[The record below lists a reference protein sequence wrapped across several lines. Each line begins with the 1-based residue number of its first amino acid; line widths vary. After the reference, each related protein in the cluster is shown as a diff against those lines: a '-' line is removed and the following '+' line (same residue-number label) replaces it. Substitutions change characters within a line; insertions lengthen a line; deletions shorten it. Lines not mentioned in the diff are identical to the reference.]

1 MIMPRLFTNFLNLS
15 PFHLVFP
22 KIVISA
28 AYEQNEMPLLS
39 AHAEISIKDTKNP
52 LKGAKSRF
60 IAKFRS
66 LDNHMERSPDEIC
79 LIIFLA
85 NWVPRIHLSTMF
97 LLISAWIM
105 I

>member
-1 MIMPRLFTNFLNLS
+1 MFDLFHCMTS
-15 PFHLVFP
+15 SGPFHLVFP

-60 IAKFRS
+60 FAKFRS
-66 LDNHMERSPDEIC
+66 LDNHMERAPDEIC
-79 LIIFLA
+79 LIIF
-85 NWVPRIHLSTMF
+85 
-97 LLISAWIM
+97 
-105 I
+105 

>member
-1 MIMPRLFTNFLNLS
+1 MIMPRMFTNFLNLG

-39 AHAEISIKDTKNP
+39 AHAEISIKNP

-60 IAKFRS
+60 FAKFRS
-66 LDNHMERSPDEIC
+66 LDNHMERAPDEIC
-79 LIIFLA
+79 LIIF
-85 NWVPRIHLSTMF
+85 
-97 LLISAWIM
+97 
-105 I
+105 